1 MPGPL
6 ISVSG
11 RSWKPRD
18 RPLTRIRGVGR
29 VLTRGHIGLRVAI
42 CGGLSFTRVHF
53 DLRVISFGL
62 RVISFGLRVTIS
74 GLRVFSSCR
83 KLCILYSVEF
93 TRDHF

>member
-1 MPGPL
+1 MCLHATTFGL
-6 ISVSG
+6 
-11 RSWKPRD
+11 
-18 RPLTRIRGVGR
+18 R

-42 CGGLSFTRVHF
+42 LGVLSFTRVHF

-83 KLCILYSVEF
+83 KLCILYVVEF

>member
-1 MPGPL
+1 MCLHATTFGL
-6 ISVSG
+6 
-11 RSWKPRD
+11 
-18 RPLTRIRGVGR
+18 R

-42 CGGLSFTRVHF
+42 LGVLSFTRVHF
-53 DLRVISFGL
+53 DLRVISFGLRVISFGL

-83 KLCILYSVEF
+83 KLCNLYSVGF

>member
-1 MPGPL
+1 MCLHATTFGL
-6 ISVSG
+6 
-11 RSWKPRD
+11 
-18 RPLTRIRGVGR
+18 R

-42 CGGLSFTRVHF
+42 LGVLSFTRVHF
-53 DLRVISFGL
+53 DL

-83 KLCILYSVEF
+83 KLCILYVVEF